1 MRYESLVA
9 SLARFPSVIRGLL
22 EGRDDEALRWRPR
35 EGAWSLLEI
44 LGHVEEE
51 ERRDFRPRIERTLA
65 DPIVPWDGIDP
76 EAWVREHGYQEADP
90 AVLLDAFEA
99 GRAKSVAWLEGLAGA
114 DWSRA
119 YEHPT
124 LGALRAGDLLASWC
138 AHDMLHLRQIATRLH
153 QLHGRDAAPFDAGY
167 AGPPL

>member
-1 MRYESLVA
+1 MHYESLVA

-22 EGRDDEALRWRPR
+22 DGLDDEALRWRPR

-65 DPIVPWDGIDP
+65 DPVVPWDGIDP
-76 EAWVREHGYQEADP
+76 EAWAREHGYQEAD
-90 AVLLDAFEA
+90 AREVLQAFESE
-99 GRAKSVAWLEGLAGA
+99 RARSVAWLAGLAGA

-119 YEHPT
+119 YEHPA
-124 LGALRAGDLLASWC
+124 LGTLRAGDLLASWC
-138 AHDMLHLRQIATRLH
+138 AHDALHLRQLATRLH
-153 QLHGRDAAPFDAGY
+153 QLLARDAEPFDAGY
-167 AGPPL
+167 AGPPP